1 MNQVLESKLKN
12 LPDNPGVYLMKDAS
26 GQIIYVGKARVLKN
40 RVRQYFH
47 SSRKADK
54 VEAMVS
60 HIEDLDYI
68 MTNSEM
74 DALML
79 ESNLIKK
86 YKPQYNILL
95 KDDKSYPYLRVN
107 LKEKYPR
114 ITITRRLKKD
124 GARYFG
130 PYMTMSVR
138 DVLET
143 VQSAYPLRSCNL
155 NMERLRK
162 GQRACLNYH
171 IGRCLAPC
179 EGRVEENRY
188 REILEQAMDFLRGN
202 EEDVARIFRERMEDC
217 ARREEYESALLYRDR
232 LALLDKLKLKKV
244 AAFSKTVSLDVFA
257 AVSNGSYSCVNMLYV
272 RDGKMLGARN
282 FALSDASLE
291 LSDMFRSF
299 LVQFYDQAEIPPE
312 ILLNVELSDRD
323 AIEELLHERAGRR
336 VKLSCPRAGE
346 RRQLKLMAEKN
357 AGDYLEKAIEK
368 VKRQEDLTVG
378 ALQLLQ
384 NYLGL
389 ESLPRRMECYDISN
403 ISGTDK
409 TASMVV
415 FRDGEPDKSA
425 YRRFRIKTVEGS
437 NDFASL
443 HEVLTRR
450 LERAKSGDVSFA
462 ELPDL
467 FVIDGGKGQLAY
479 AYDAMRSTGYEI
491 PMISLAKRDEEIYRV
506 GIEEPIRLP
515 KSNLALRLLQRIRD
529 ESHRFA
535 ITYHR
540 SLRNRRFESEL
551 RSIEGI
557 GKVKRASL
565 LRHFKSLEALKRA
578 DRAQLMEAEGVGP
591 ELADKILAYFAAGK
605 KTPAVLSD
613 ETAGASDRPTVNT
626 GSDFSNEKK
635 EGLNDID
642 SKGDCDD

>member
-282 FALSDASLE
+282 FALSDASLD

-312 ILLNVELSDRD
+312 ILLNIELSDRD
-323 AIEELLHERAGRR
+323 ALEELLHERAGRR
-336 VKLSCPRAGE
+336 VRISCPRAGE

-357 AGDYLEKAIEK
+357 AGDYLEKAVEK

-389 ESLPRRMECYDISN
+389 ERLPRRMECYDISN

-557 GKVKRASL
+557 GKVKRANL
-565 LRHFKSLEALKRA
+565 LKAFKSLEALKRA
-578 DRAQLMEAEGVGP
+578 DRAALMEVEGVGP
-591 ELADKILAYFAAGK
+591 ELADKILAYFAAK
-605 KTPAVLSD
+605 AVGSDKSLRDQDLTSENAPSDFSDEKITLSD
-613 ETAGASDRPTVNT
+613 EM
-626 GSDFSNEKK
+626 FQ
-635 EGLNDID
+635 EGR
-642 SKGDCDD
+642 DD

>member
-1 MNQVLESKLKN
+1 MNRVLESKLKN
-12 LPDNPGVYLMKDAS
+12 LPNNPGVYLMKDAS

-107 LKEKYPR
+107 LKEKYPG

-143 VQSAYPLRSCNL
+143 VQSAYPLRSCSL
-155 NMERLRK
+155 NMERPRK

-179 EGRVEENRY
+179 EGRVDEDRY
-188 REILEQAMDFLRGN
+188 REILERAMDFLRGN

-217 ARREEYESALLYRDR
+217 ARREEYESALLYRNR

-257 AVSNGSYSCVNMLYV
+257 AIGNGSYSCVNMLYV

-282 FALSDASLE
+282 FALSDASFD
-291 LSDMFRSF
+291 LSDLLRSF
-299 LVQFYDQAEIPPE
+299 LVQFYDQSEIPPE
-312 ILLNVELSDRD
+312 ILLNIELSDRD
-323 AIEELLHERAGRR
+323 ALEELLRERAGRR
-336 VKLSCPRAGE
+336 VRISCPRAGE

-357 AGDYLEKAIEK
+357 AGDYLEKAVEK

-389 ESLPRRMECYDISN
+389 ERQPRRMECYDISN

-415 FRDGEPDKSA
+415 FKDGEPDKSA

-506 GIEEPIRLP
+506 GIDDPIRLP

-551 RSIEGI
+551 CRIEGI
-557 GKVKRASL
+557 GKVKRANL
-565 LRHFKSLEALKRA
+565 LKAFKSLEALKRA
-578 DRAQLMEAEGVGP
+578 DRTALMEVEGVGP
-591 ELADKILAYFAAGK
+591 ELADKILAYFAAK
-605 KTPAVLSD
+605 AVCSD
-613 ETAGASDRPTVNT
+613 CSG
-626 GSDFSNEKK
+626 G
-635 EGLNDID
+635 
-642 SKGDCDD
+642 

>member
-1 MNQVLESKLKN
+1 MILNQVLESKLKN

-282 FALSDASLE
+282 FALSDASLD

-312 ILLNVELSDRD
+312 ILLNIELSDRD
-323 AIEELLHERAGRR
+323 ALEELLHERAGRR
-336 VKLSCPRAGE
+336 VRISCPRAGE

-357 AGDYLEKAIEK
+357 AGDYLEKAVEK

-389 ESLPRRMECYDISN
+389 ERLPRRMECYDISN
-403 ISGTDK
+403 ISGTDL
-409 TASMVV
+409 
-415 FRDGEPDKSA
+415 
-425 YRRFRIKTVEGS
+425 
-437 NDFASL
+437 SL
-443 HEVLTRR
+443 IH
-450 LERAKSGDVSFA
+450 
-462 ELPDL
+462 
-467 FVIDGGKGQLAY
+467 I
-479 AYDAMRSTGYEI
+479 
-491 PMISLAKRDEEIYRV
+491 
-506 GIEEPIRLP
+506 
-515 KSNLALRLLQRIRD
+515 
-529 ESHRFA
+529 
-535 ITYHR
+535 
-540 SLRNRRFESEL
+540 
-551 RSIEGI
+551 
-557 GKVKRASL
+557 
-565 LRHFKSLEALKRA
+565 
-578 DRAQLMEAEGVGP
+578 
-591 ELADKILAYFAAGK
+591 
-605 KTPAVLSD
+605 
-613 ETAGASDRPTVNT
+613 
-626 GSDFSNEKK
+626 
-635 EGLNDID
+635 
-642 SKGDCDD
+642 

>member
-107 LKEKYPR
+107 LREKYPR

-282 FALSDASLE
+282 FALSDASLD

-312 ILLNVELSDRD
+312 ILLNIELSDHD
-323 AIEELLHERAGRR
+323 ALEELLHERAGRR
-336 VKLSCPRAGE
+336 VRISCPRAGE

-357 AGDYLEKAIEK
+357 AGDYLEKAVEK

-389 ESLPRRMECYDISN
+389 ERLPRRMECYDISN

-415 FRDGEPDKSA
+415 FKDGEPDKSA

-557 GKVKRASL
+557 GKVKRANL
-565 LRHFKSLEALKRA
+565 LKAFKSLEALKRA
-578 DRAQLMEAEGVGP
+578 DRAALMEVEGVGP
-591 ELADKILAYFAAGK
+591 ELADKILAYFAAKVVGSDK
-605 KTPAVLSD
+605 SLREQDLTSENAPSDFSDEKITLSD
-613 ETAGASDRPTVNT
+613 EI
-626 GSDFSNEKK
+626 FQ
-635 EGLNDID
+635 EGR
-642 SKGDCDD
+642 DD

>member
-1 MNQVLESKLKN
+1 MNPLLESKLKG

-47 SSRKADK
+47 ASRKADK

-60 HIEDLDYI
+60 HIVDLDYI

-95 KDDKSYPYLRVN
+95 KDDKSYPYLRVD
-107 LKEKYPR
+107 LREKFPR
-114 ITITRRLKKD
+114 ITITRKLKKD

-138 DVLET
+138 DVLDT
-143 VQSAYPLRSCNL
+143 VQSAYPLRSCNV
-155 NMERLRK
+155 NMNRLRK

-179 EGRVEENRY
+179 EGRVEEGEY
-188 REILEQAMDFLRGN
+188 REILERAMDFLRGN

-217 ARREEYESALLYRDR
+217 ARREEYESAMLYRDR
-232 LALLDKLKLKKV
+232 LVLLDKLKLKKV
-244 AAFSKTVSLDVFA
+244 AAFSKSVSLDVFA
-257 AVSNGSYSCVNMLYV
+257 AVSNGSYSCINMLYV
-272 RDGKMLGARN
+272 REGKMLGARN
-282 FALSDASLE
+282 FALSDASLD
-291 LSDMFRSF
+291 LSDTFRSF
-299 LVQFYDQAEIPPE
+299 LVQFYDRGEIPPE
-312 ILLNVELSDRD
+312 ILLNAELSDRD
-323 AIEELLHERAGRR
+323 ALEELLRERAGRR
-336 VKLSCPRAGE
+336 VKISCPRAGE

-357 AGDYLEKAIEK
+357 AYDYLEKAVEK
-368 VKRQEDLTVG
+368 VRRQEELTVG

-384 NYLGL
+384 NYLEL
-389 ESLPRRMECYDISN
+389 ERLPRRMECYDISN

-415 FRDGEPDKSA
+415 FKDGEPDKSS
-425 YRRFRIKTVEGS
+425 YRRFRVKTVEGS

-443 HEVLTRR
+443 YEVITRR
-450 LERAKSGDVSFA
+450 LERAKQGDISFS

-467 FVIDGGKGQLAY
+467 FVIDGGKGQLSY
-479 AYDAMRSTGYEI
+479 AYEAMRSVGYEI
-491 PMISLAKRDEEIYRV
+491 PMVSLAERDEEIFRV
-506 GIEEPIRLP
+506 GIAEPIRLP
-515 KSNLALRLLQRIRD
+515 KSNLALRLMQRIRD
-529 ESHRFA
+529 EAHRFA

-551 RSIEGI
+551 RRIEGI
-557 GKVKRASL
+557 GKVKRTSL
-565 LRHFKSLEALKRA
+565 LRRFKSLEAIKRA
-578 DRAQLMEAEGVGP
+578 TRDELMSAEGIGP
-591 ELADKILAYFAAGK
+591 ELADKILTYFSAKASGAAGAEQ
-605 KTPAVLSD
+605 TTEADCVQADLVD
-613 ETAGASDRPTVNT
+613 ESISADEEIWQE
-626 GSDFSNEKK
+626 GSED
-635 EGLNDID
+635 
-642 SKGDCDD
+642 GD